1 MLIQAGNPH
10 NRGMELD
17 AVAVARWLESLAKRP
32 EEIADVF
39 TERRREVTVAWR
51 DGEIREAR
59 ESFTEGL
66 SARWRGLSGERLVF
80 VSRCDEEAA
89 RQAVR
94 AVQKEIGLSPLPV
107 KPSRAREESAG
118 PAWLDTDRWV
128 KRLSALFARHAPRH
142 RFRWTL
148 SDVTRQVIPARGAAS
163 VFARRLMSVQ
173 GTFTAA
179 SRRGDE
185 TRDFSFHAPAAE
197 STAEELRVML
207 TRAGQPRDAAVPCG
221 EGETD
226 VVLAAGCAAVLF
238 HEILSHPLE
247 AGAESPLSG
256 LQQARLAPAEVDVRD
271 DATRLDLFGG
281 YERDDE
287 GAAPLAVKLLDTGRL
302 SGRLTDRAHAT
313 ARIPSNGHARRAG
326 PQDPPLPRGSNVL
339 VAAGRSTAD
348 EMLRRLSSGLWIEE
362 IDGGSVELA
371 SGRFRLRFPHARRVR
386 RGKRADECSAG
397 VLSGEILTVLR
408 SIDPGIGREVH
419 AYRALAWCARG
430 GQVVPVQGAAPDL
443 LVRGFSVRPVL

>member
-1 MLIQAGNPH
+1 
-10 NRGMELD
+10 MELD
-17 AVAVARWLESLAKRP
+17 AAAVARWLEPLAKRP
-32 EEIADVF
+32 EEIAEVF
-39 TERRREVTVAWR
+39 TERRRDITVTWR

-59 ESFTEGL
+59 GSLSEGL
-66 SARWRGLSGERLVF
+66 SARWKGVSGQRLAF

-94 AVQKEIGLSPLPV
+94 AVQKEMGLSRLPV
-107 KPSRAREESAG
+107 KPSRVREESAG
-118 PAWLDTDRWV
+118 PVWLDADRWI

-148 SDVTRQVIPARGAAS
+148 SDVARQVIPARGAACA
-163 VFARRLMSVQ
+163 FARRLMSVH
-173 GTFTAA
+173 GTLTAA

-185 TRDFSFHAPAAE
+185 TRDFAFHAPVGE
-197 STAEELRVML
+197 STAEELRGTL
-207 TRAGQPRDAAVPCG
+207 TRAGQPRDTATPCG

-256 LQQARLAPAEVDVRD
+256 LEQARLAPAEVEVRD

-287 GAAPLAVKLLDTGRL
+287 GGVPRAVKLLDAGRL
-302 SGRLTDRAHAT
+302 SGRLTDRAHASAGAT
-313 ARIPSNGHARRAG
+313 SNGHARRAG

-339 VAAGRSTAD
+339 VAPGHSAAD
-348 EMLRRLSSGLWIEE
+348 EILRRLSSGLWIEQ

-371 SGRFRLRFPHARRVR
+371 SGRFRLNFPRARRVR
-386 RGKRADECSAG
+386 RGRMADECGAG
-397 VLSGEILTVLR
+397 VLSGEILPVLR
-408 SIDPGIGREVH
+408 SIDPGIGREVR

-430 GQVVPVQGAAPDL
+430 GQVVPVQGAAPDV
-443 LVRGFSVRPVL
+443 LVRGFSVRPVS

>member
-1 MLIQAGNPH
+1 
-10 NRGMELD
+10 MELD
-17 AVAVARWLESLAKRP
+17 AAEVARWLEPLARRP
-32 EEIADVF
+32 EEIAEVF
-39 TERRREVTVAWR
+39 AERRQEVTVAWR

-59 ESFTEGL
+59 ESFIDGL
-66 SARWRGLSGERLVF
+66 SARWRGASGERLAF

-94 AVQKEIGLSPLPV
+94 AVQKEIGVSPLPV

-118 PAWLDTDRWV
+118 PFWLDAERWI

-142 RFRWTL
+142 RLQWTL
-148 SDVTRQVIPARGAAS
+148 SDVARQVIPARGLACAF
-163 VFARRLMSVQ
+163 VRRLMSVH

-185 TRDFSFHAPAAE
+185 TRDFAFHAPAAE
-197 STAEELRVML
+197 STAEELRVTL
-207 TRAGQPRDAAVPCG
+207 AHAGQPRDTAAPCG

-256 LQQARLAPAEVDVRD
+256 LQQARLAPAEVEVRD

-281 YERDDE
+281 YEWDDE
-287 GAAPLAVKLLDTGRL
+287 GAASRAVKLLDAGRL

-313 ARIPSNGHARRAG
+313 AATPSNGHARRAG

-339 VAAGRSTAD
+339 VAPGRSTGD
-348 EMLRRLSSGLWIEE
+348 EILRRLSSGLWIEQ

-371 SGRFRLRFPHARRVR
+371 SGRFRLRFPRARRVR
-386 RGKRADECSAG
+386 RGRMADECGAG
-397 VLSGEILTVLR
+397 VLSGEILPVLR
-408 SIDPGIGREVH
+408 SIDPGIGRDVRT
-419 AYRALAWCARG
+419 YRALAWCSRG
-430 GQVVPVQGAAPDL
+430 GQVVPVQGAAPDV
-443 LVRGFSVRPVL
+443 LVRRFSVRPIP